1 MVRGSSRIT
10 VIGGGPAGCAAALAA
25 LSEGSAVTL
34 YEKSRFPRHKVC
46 GEFLSP
52 ELGPALE
59 SLGLWSGFLAA
70 GPARITRAVLH
81 LGPHL
86 KRFKLPEP
94 AYSLS
99 RYSLDHMLLREATLR
114 GADLR
119 VEAAK
124 PGEAPTILAHGR
136 QATARAGERLF
147 GFKAH
152 FRGPVDD
159 AVELFFFRGCYVG
172 VSSVENQ
179 FTNVCGLAPER
190 LLLGGGFSPEALFS
204 EPLRERVAP
213 LERAMEWLITGPL
226 VFRDE
231 FKSRTRVYLAGDALG
246 FVDPFTGSG
255 VLAALL
261 TGRLAGQA
269 AVRGCAVE
277 EHLAACRRVLG
288 RQYNVASLLRRLLGA
303 GLAEK
308 LAAFVPGRMLYRMT
322 RPAV

>member
-1 MVRGSSRIT
+1 M
-10 VIGGGPAGCAAALAA
+10 
-25 LSEGSAVTL
+25 
-34 YEKSRFPRHKVC
+34 
-46 GEFLSP
+46 
-52 ELGPALE
+52 
-59 SLGLWSGFLAA
+59 GLWSAFLAA

-81 LGPHL
+81 LGTHP
-86 KRFKLPEP
+86 KRFSLEP

-99 RYSLDHMLLREATLR
+99 RYSLDHLLLRQAILR

-124 PGEAPTILAHGR
+124 PGEAPTVLAHGR
-136 QATARAGERLF
+136 QASAQAGERLF

-190 LLLGGGFSPEALFS
+190 LLRECGFAPEALFN

-226 VFRDE
+226 VFHDE
-231 FKSRTRVYLAGDALG
+231 FQGRTRVYLAGDALG

-261 TGRLAGQA
+261 TGGLAGRA
-269 AVRGCAVE
+269 AAQGRSVQD
-277 EHLAACRRVLG
+277 HQAACRRVLG
-288 RQYNVASLLRRLLGA
+288 RQYSVASLLRRLLGA

-308 LAAFVPGRMLYRMT
+308 LAAFVPGRILYRMT
-322 RPAV
+322 RPAA

>member
-1 MVRGSSRIT
+1 M

-25 LSEGSAVTL
+25 LSECSAVNL

-46 GEFLSP
+46 GEFLSS
-52 ELGPALE
+52 ELGPALQ

-70 GPARITRAVLH
+70 APARIRRAVLH
-81 LGPHL
+81 LGIHR
-86 KRFKLPEP
+86 KKFRLPEP
-94 AYSLS
+94 GYSLS
-99 RYSLDHMLLREATLR
+99 RYSLDHLLLREATLR
-114 GADLR
+114 GAVLR

-124 PGEAPTILAHGR
+124 PGKEPTILAHGR
-136 QATARAGERLF
+136 QAAVRAGERLF

-172 VSSVENQ
+172 VSSVEKQ

-190 LLLGGGFSPEALFS
+190 LLLECGFAPEALFS
-204 EPLRERVAP
+204 EPLLERVAP

-226 VFRDE
+226 VFRNE
-231 FKSRTRVYLAGDALG
+231 FESPTPVYLAGDALG

-269 AVRGCAVE
+269 AARGCAVE
-277 EHLAACRRVLG
+277 EHLAAYRRVLG
-288 RQYNVASLLRRLLGA
+288 RQYSVASLLRRLLGA

-308 LAAFVPGRMLYRMT
+308 LAVFVPGRMLYRMT

>member
-1 MVRGSSRIT
+1 
-10 VIGGGPAGCAAALAA
+10 
-25 LSEGSAVTL
+25 
-34 YEKSRFPRHKVC
+34 
-46 GEFLSP
+46 
-52 ELGPALE
+52 
-59 SLGLWSGFLAA
+59 
-70 GPARITRAVLH
+70 
-81 LGPHL
+81 
-86 KRFKLPEP
+86 
-94 AYSLS
+94 
-99 RYSLDHMLLREATLR
+99 LDHLLLREAILR

-119 VEAAK
+119 VETAK

-136 QATARAGERLF
+136 QASAQAGERLF

-190 LLLGGGFSPEALFS
+190 LLRECGFATEALFN

-226 VFRDE
+226 VFHDE
-231 FKSRTRVYLAGDALG
+231 FQSRTRVYLAGDALG

-261 TGRLAGQA
+261 TGGLAGRA
-269 AVRGCAVE
+269 AAQGRSVQD
-277 EHLAACRRVLG
+277 HQAACRKVLG
-288 RQYNVASLLRRLLGA
+288 RQYSVASLLRRLLGA

-308 LAAFVPGRMLYRMT
+308 LAAFVPGRILYRMT
-322 RPAV
+322 RPAA

>member
-1 MVRGSSRIT
+1 MRGSAPIT

-25 LSEGSAVTL
+25 SSEGSTVTL

-46 GEFLSP
+46 GEFLAP
-52 ELGPALE
+52 ELGPALQ

-81 LGPHL
+81 LGPHR
-86 KRFKLPEP
+86 KRFRLPEP

-99 RYSLDHMLLREATLR
+99 RYTLDHLLLREATLR
-114 GADLR
+114 GAKLR

-124 PGEAPTILAHGR
+124 PGEGPTVLAHGR
-136 QATARAGERLF
+136 QASARAGERLF

-152 FRGPVDD
+152 FLGPADD

-172 VSSVENQ
+172 VSAVEQ
-179 FTNVCGLAPER
+179 RITNVCGLAPER
-190 LLLGGGFSPEALFS
+190 LLRGCGFAPEVLFS
-204 EPLRERVAP
+204 EPLRDRVAP
-213 LERAMEWLITGPL
+213 LERAMEWLVTGPL

-231 FKSRTRVYLAGDALG
+231 FRSRTRVYLAGDALG

-269 AVRGCAVE
+269 AARGCAVE

-288 RQYNVASLLRRLLGA
+288 RQYSVASLLRRLLGA

-308 LAAFVPGRMLYRMT
+308 LATFVPGRMLYRMT

>member
-1 MVRGSSRIT
+1 MVTGSARIT

-34 YEKSRFPRHKVC
+34 YERSRFPRHKVC

-52 ELGPALE
+52 EVVPTLQ
-59 SLGLWSGFLAA
+59 SLGLWSGFMAA
-70 GPARITRAVLH
+70 GPARITRVVLH
-81 LGPHL
+81 FGTRA
-86 KRFKLPEP
+86 KRLALPEP

-99 RYSLDHMLLREATLR
+99 RYALDDLLLREAALR
-114 GADLR
+114 GAELR

-124 PGEAPTILAHGR
+124 PGEAPTVLAHGR
-136 QATARAGERLF
+136 QASARAGERLF

-152 FRGPVDD
+152 FQGPVDD

-172 VSSVENQ
+172 ISSVEKHA
-179 FTNVCGLAPER
+179 TNVCGLAPER
-190 LLLGGGFSPEALFS
+190 LLRECGFAPEVLFS
-204 EPLRERVAP
+204 EPLRDRIAP
-213 LERAMEWLITGPL
+213 LERATEWLKTGPL

-231 FKSRTRVYLAGDALG
+231 LRSRTRVYLAGDALG

-255 VLAALL
+255 MLAALL

-269 AVRGCAVE
+269 AARGCGVE
-277 EHLAACRRVLG
+277 EHQAACRRVLG
-288 RQYNVASLLRRLLGA
+288 RQYSTASLLRRLLGA

-308 LAAFVPGRMLYRMT
+308 LAALVPGRMLYRMT

>member
-1 MVRGSSRIT
+1 MVTSSSRIT

-25 LSEGSAVTL
+25 LGEGSAVTL
-34 YEKSRFPRHKVC
+34 YERSRFPRHKVC

-52 ELGPALE
+52 EVVPIMQ
-59 SLGLWSGFLAA
+59 SLGLWFGFLAA
-70 GPARITRAVLH
+70 GPARITRVVLH
-81 LGPHL
+81 FGTRA
-86 KRFKLPEP
+86 KRLALPEP

-99 RYSLDHMLLREATLR
+99 RYALDDLLLREVALL
-114 GADLR
+114 GAELR

-124 PGEAPTILAHGR
+124 PGETPTVLAHGR
-136 QATARAGERLF
+136 KAAARAGDRLF
-147 GFKAH
+147 AFKAH
-152 FRGPVDD
+152 FKGPVDD

-172 VSSVENQ
+172 VSSVEKYK
-179 FTNVCGLAPER
+179 TNVCGLAPER
-190 LLLGGGFSPEALFS
+190 LLKECEFAPEALFN
-204 EPLRERVAP
+204 EPLRDRVAP
-213 LERAMEWLITGPL
+213 LERAMEWLMTGPL

-231 FKSRTRVYLAGDALG
+231 FSSSTRLYLAGDALG

-255 VLAALL
+255 ILAALL

-269 AVRGCAVE
+269 AARGCGVG
-277 EHLAACRRVLG
+277 EHQAACRRVLG
-288 RQYNVASLLRRLLGA
+288 RQYSAASLLRQLLGA